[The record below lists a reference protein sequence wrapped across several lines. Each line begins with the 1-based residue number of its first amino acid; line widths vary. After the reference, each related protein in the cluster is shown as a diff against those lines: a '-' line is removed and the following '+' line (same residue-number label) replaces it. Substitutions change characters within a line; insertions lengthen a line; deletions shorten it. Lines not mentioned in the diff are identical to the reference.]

1 MAYEIGL
8 TTITAEA
15 GQDLSAKQ
23 FYFGTIA
30 ADGQVDPTAAAAA
43 ADGVIMGKPDAAGKV
58 FPLATQPGQV
68 VKVVAGAAVARGALL
83 EADASGRAVTQAAG
97 KILGKA
103 LAAAGAAG
111 EIIPALLIL
120 QR

>member
-1 MAYEIGL
+1 MAYELGL
-8 TTITAEA
+8 TTLTVEA
-15 GQDLSAKQ
+15 GQDLSGKQ

-30 ADGQVDPTAAAAA
+30 ADGQVDPTGAGLA
-43 ADGVIMGKPDAAGKV
+43 ADGVIQSKPDAAGKA
-58 FPLATQPGQV
+58 LAFACQPGQV
-68 VKVVAGAAVARGALL
+68 SKVVAGAAVARGALL
-83 EADASGRAVTQAAG
+83 EADSSGRAITQSSG